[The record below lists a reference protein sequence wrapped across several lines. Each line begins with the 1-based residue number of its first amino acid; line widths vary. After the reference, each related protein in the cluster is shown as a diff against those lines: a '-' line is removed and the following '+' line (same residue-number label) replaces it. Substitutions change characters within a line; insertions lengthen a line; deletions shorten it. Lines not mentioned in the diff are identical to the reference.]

1 MGGTFLVQNK
11 VRPGAYINFVAK
23 PKSLMNVSD
32 RGIASFAVPM
42 SWGPEDEI
50 IDLLSSD
57 LTDGS
62 SIAKIGYSGT
72 DVESLLFRLAL
83 QNCYRLKAW
92 RLDRGGSKATA
103 TIGTSDTKFQ
113 PTAKYNGICGNK
125 LKIVIFK
132 DSGQGETA
140 TYTVETLYDGLRKD
154 IQTKLQTPSQLE
166 DNEFID
172 WNATESSVFIE
183 TAATSLEGGT
193 NGNVTESTA
202 YTPFW
207 AKMKTETFN
216 TMGLLSEDETVKSAF
231 CEFIK
236 DLRENEGVK
245 VQGCVYNKPGYDYE
259 GIISSDQGFIT
270 AAEEIT
276 PVNFV
281 AWVTGATAGAEINES
296 NTHKTVQDAISII
309 NEYTNTQI
317 IDKLQKGCF
326 LISRTRKGT
335 ILVEK
340 DINTLHSFTSKKS
353 YDFSK
358 NRVIRVL
365 DECGNTCMDT
375 WDERYCGKLDNDSD
389 GRNIYKA
396 DLISYGNILQ
406 GIHAITNFE
415 GSDDIDV
422 QMGDEIDATVVN
434 WPIQP
439 VDSVEK
445 LYMTFTVG
453 RKDT

>member
-42 SWGPEDEI
+42 SWGPEGEI

-72 DVESLLFRLAL
+72 ETESLLFRLAL
-83 QNCYRLKAW
+83 QNCYRLKTW
-92 RLDRGGSKATA
+92 RLDRGGTKATA
-103 TIGTSDTKFQ
+103 TIGTGETALK
-113 PTAKYNGICGNK
+113 PTAKYTGICGNK
-125 LKIVIFK
+125 IQIVVLK
-132 DSGQGETA
+132 DESTNL
-140 TYTVETLYDGLRKD
+140 YTVETLYNGLRQD
-154 IQTKLQTPSQLE
+154 IQTKLANASALE
-166 DNEFID
+166 DNDFVDFNVTE
-172 WNATESSVFIE
+172 ATVLSV
-183 TAATSLEGGT
+183 TAGTSLTGGT
-193 NGNVTESTA
+193 NGTVTESTA

-270 AAEEIT
+270 AAEEIS
-276 PVNFV
+276 PINFV

-317 IDKLQKGCF
+317 IDKLQQGCF
-326 LISRTRKGT
+326 IISRTRKGT

-340 DINTLHSFTSKKS
+340 DINTLHSFTAKKS

-375 WDERYCGKLDNDSD
+375 WDESYCGKLDNDAD

-415 GSDDIDV
+415 GADDIDV
-422 QMGDEIDATVVN
+422 QMGDDIDAVVVN

-439 VDSVEK
+439 VDSMEK

>member
-42 SWGPEDEI
+42 SWGPEGEI

-72 DVESLLFRLAL
+72 ETESLLFRLAL
-83 QNCYRLKAW
+83 QNCYRLKTW
-92 RLDRGGSKATA
+92 RLDRGGTKATA
-103 TIGTSDTKFQ
+103 TIGTGETALK
-113 PTAKYNGICGNK
+113 PTAKYTGICGNK
-125 LKIVIFK
+125 IQIVVLK
-132 DSGQGETA
+132 DESTNL
-140 TYTVETLYDGLRKD
+140 YTVETLYNGLRQD
-154 IQTKLQTPSQLE
+154 IQTKLANASALE
-166 DNEFID
+166 DNDFVDFNVTE
-172 WNATESSVFIE
+172 ATVLSV
-183 TAATSLEGGT
+183 TAGTSLTGGT
-193 NGNVTESTA
+193 NGTVTESTA

-270 AAEEIT
+270 AAEEIS
-276 PVNFV
+276 PINFV

-309 NEYTNTQI
+309 NEYTNTEI
-317 IDKLQKGCF
+317 IDKLQQGCF
-326 LISRTRKGT
+326 IISRTRKGT

-340 DINTLHSFTSKKS
+340 DINTLHSFTAKKS

-375 WDERYCGKLDNDSD
+375 WDESYCGKLDNDAD

-406 GIHAITNFE
+406 GIRAITNFE
-415 GSDDIDV
+415 GADDIDV
-422 QMGDEIDATVVN
+422 QMGDDIDAVVVN

-439 VDSVEK
+439 VDSMEK

>member
-42 SWGPEDEI
+42 SWGPEGEI

-72 DVESLLFRLAL
+72 EAESLLFRLAL
-83 QNCYRLKAW
+83 QNCYRLKTW
-92 RLDRGGSKATA
+92 RLDRGGTKATA
-103 TIGTSDTKFQ
+103 TIGTGETALK
-113 PTAKYNGICGNK
+113 PTAKYTGICGNK
-125 LKIVIFK
+125 IQIVVLK
-132 DSGQGETA
+132 DESTNL
-140 TYTVETLYDGLRKD
+140 YTVETLYNGLRQD
-154 IQTKLQTPSQLE
+154 IQTKLANASALK
-166 DNEFID
+166 DNDFVD
-172 WNATESSVFIE
+172 WNITEQTVLSV
-183 TAATSLEGGT
+183 TAGTSLTGGT
-193 NGNVTESTA
+193 NGTVTESTA

-259 GIISSDQGFIT
+259 GIISSDQGYKT
-270 AAEEIT
+270 AAEEIS
-276 PVNFV
+276 PINFV

-296 NTHKTVQDAISII
+296 NTHKTVQDAIEII

-317 IDKLQKGCF
+317 IDKLQQGCF
-326 LISRTRKGT
+326 IISRTRKGT

-340 DINTLHSFTSKKS
+340 DINTLHSFTAKKS

-375 WDERYCGKLDNDSD
+375 WDESYCGKTDNDAD

-396 DLISYGNILQ
+396 DLIKYGDILQ

-415 GSDDIDV
+415 GADDIDV
-422 QMGDEIDATVVN
+422 QMGDDIDAVVVN

-439 VDSVEK
+439 VDSMEK

>member
-42 SWGPEDEI
+42 SWGPEGEI

-72 DVESLLFRLAL
+72 ETESLLFRLAL
-83 QNCYRLKAW
+83 QNCYRLKTW
-92 RLDRGGSKATA
+92 RLDRGGTKATA
-103 TIGTSDTKFQ
+103 TIGTGETALK
-113 PTAKYNGICGNK
+113 PTAKYTGICGNK
-125 LKIVIFK
+125 IQIVILK
-132 DSGQGETA
+132 DET
-140 TYTVETLYDGLRKD
+140 TNLYTVETLYNGLRQD
-154 IQTKLQTPSQLE
+154 IQTKLSDASALE
-166 DNEFID
+166 DNDFVDFNVTE
-172 WNATESSVFIE
+172 ATVLSV
-183 TAATSLEGGT
+183 TAGTSLTGGT
-193 NGNVTESTA
+193 NGTVTESTA

-259 GIISSDQGFIT
+259 GIISSDQGFVT
-270 AAEEIT
+270 AAEEIS
-276 PVNFV
+276 PINFV

-296 NTHKTVQDAISII
+296 NTHKTVQDAIEII

-317 IDKLQKGCF
+317 IDKLQQGCF
-326 LISRTRKGT
+326 IISRTRKGT

-340 DINTLHSFTSKKS
+340 DINTLHSFTAKKS

-375 WDERYCGKLDNDSD
+375 WDESYCGKLDNDED

-415 GSDDIDV
+415 GADDIDV
-422 QMGDEIDATVVN
+422 QMGDDIDAVVVN

-439 VDSVEK
+439 VDSMEK

>member
-42 SWGPEDEI
+42 SWGPEGEI

-72 DVESLLFRLAL
+72 EAESLLFRLAL
-83 QNCYRLKAW
+83 QNCYRLKTW
-92 RLDRGGSKATA
+92 RLDRGGTKATA
-103 TIGTSDTKFQ
+103 TIGTGETALK
-113 PTAKYNGICGNK
+113 PTAKYTGICGNK
-125 LKIVIFK
+125 IQIVVLK
-132 DSGQGETA
+132 DESTNL
-140 TYTVETLYDGLRKD
+140 YTVETLYNGLRQD
-154 IQTKLQTPSQLE
+154 IQTKLANASALE
-166 DNEFID
+166 DNDFVDFNVTE
-172 WNATESSVFIE
+172 ATVLSV
-183 TAATSLEGGT
+183 TVGTSLTGGT
-193 NGNVTESTA
+193 NGTVTESTA
-202 YTPFW
+202 YTSFW

-270 AAEEIT
+270 AAEEIS
-276 PVNFV
+276 PINFV

-309 NEYTNTQI
+309 NEYTNTEI
-317 IDKLQKGCF
+317 IDKLQQGCF
-326 LISRTRKGT
+326 IISRTRKGT

-340 DINTLHSFTSKKS
+340 DINTLHSFTAKKS

-375 WDERYCGKLDNDSD
+375 WDESYCGKLDNDAD

-415 GSDDIDV
+415 GADDIDV
-422 QMGDEIDATVVN
+422 QMGDDIDAVVVN

-439 VDSVEK
+439 VDSMEK

>member
-1 MGGTFLVQNK
+1 
-11 VRPGAYINFVAK
+11 
-23 PKSLMNVSD
+23 MNVSD

-42 SWGPEDEI
+42 SWGPEGEI

-72 DVESLLFRLAL
+72 EAESLLFRLAL
-83 QNCYRLKAW
+83 QNCYRLKTW
-92 RLDRGGSKATA
+92 RLDRGGTKATA
-103 TIGTSDTKFQ
+103 TIGTGETALK
-113 PTAKYNGICGNK
+113 PTAKYTGICGNK
-125 LKIVIFK
+125 IQIVVLK
-132 DSGQGETA
+132 DESTNL
-140 TYTVETLYDGLRKD
+140 YTVETLYNGLRQD
-154 IQTKLQTPSQLE
+154 IQTKLANASALE
-166 DNEFID
+166 DNDFVDFNVTE
-172 WNATESSVFIE
+172 ATVLSV
-183 TAATSLEGGT
+183 TVGTSLTGGT
-193 NGNVTESTA
+193 NGTVTESTA

-270 AAEEIT
+270 AAEEIS
-276 PVNFV
+276 PINFV

-309 NEYTNTQI
+309 NEYTNTEI
-317 IDKLQKGCF
+317 IDKLQQGCF
-326 LISRTRKGT
+326 IISRTRKGT

-340 DINTLHSFTSKKS
+340 DINTLHSFTAKKS

-375 WDERYCGKLDNDSD
+375 WDESYCGKLDNDAD

-415 GSDDIDV
+415 GADDIDV
-422 QMGDEIDATVVN
+422 QMGDDIDAVVVN

-439 VDSVEK
+439 VDSMEK